1 VADHQAVLGT
11 PVSLFHT
18 ARGIAYADLE
28 IDQHR
33 ETWPVRSK
41 QFRAWLRGRHY
52 ERTGEAL
59 GLATIRSILD
69 LLEARAEFDAPERTI
84 HIRVAQHEDCMYLD
98 LADHGWRAV
107 EIGPDGWRIITHPPV
122 RFRRAAGMLPLPSPE
137 RGGSIETLASF
148 LNLPARD
155 DQVLVVSWLLGALQ
169 HAGPFPLLAIAGE
182 QGSAKTVLS
191 KLLRALIDPN
201 VAPVRALPREE
212 RDLMIAANN
221 GHVLA
226 FDNLSVLP
234 GWLSDA
240 LCRLAS
246 GGSFALRQLYTDADE
261 VLFQAAR
268 PTILNGI
275 EEVITR
281 QDLADRAIFLTM
293 GFLPDQRRRPEAELW
308 QQFELARPR
317 ILGALLDA
325 VAHGLRMR
333 DRVQFLRLPRM
344 ADFAKW
350 ATACEA
356 ALWSPGTF
364 RMAYDTN
371 RRRAVEDAVEA
382 DPVAASVRRI
392 MARQTRWVGTASEL
406 QNATAFGGHTLAER
420 AMDWPKNPRALA
432 GRLRRSQ
439 AFLRTLGIEIAF
451 KREGQEGARIISMTS
466 RGDLSASAPSVSSV
480 TAEPML
486 REAH

>member
-1 VADHQAVLGT
+1 
-11 PVSLFHT
+11 
-18 ARGIAYADLE
+18 
-28 IDQHR
+28 
-33 ETWPVRSK
+33 
-41 QFRAWLRGRHY
+41 
-52 ERTGEAL
+52 
-59 GLATIRSILD
+59 
-69 LLEARAEFDAPERTI
+69 
-84 HIRVAQHEDCMYLD
+84 
-98 LADHGWRAV
+98 
-107 EIGPDGWRIITHPPV
+107 
-122 RFRRAAGMLPLPSPE
+122 
-137 RGGSIETLASF
+137 
-148 LNLPARD
+148 
-155 DQVLVVSWLLGALQ
+155 VLVVSWLLGALQ
-169 HAGPFPLLAIAGE
+169 HAGPFPLLAVAGE

-191 KLLRALIDPN
+191 KILRALIDPN

-226 FDNLSVLP
+226 FDNLSILP

-293 GFLPDQRRRPEAELW
+293 GFLPDQRRRSEAELW

-333 DRVQFLRLPRM
+333 DRIQLVRLPRM

-364 RMAYDTN
+364 RMAYDAN
-371 RRRAVEDAVEA
+371 RRRVVEDAVEA
-382 DPVAASVRRI
+382 DP
-392 MARQTRWVGTASEL
+392 L
-406 QNATAFGGHTLAER
+406 
-420 AMDWPKNPRALA
+420 
-432 GRLRRSQ
+432 
-439 AFLRTLGIEIAF
+439 
-451 KREGQEGARIISMTS
+451 
-466 RGDLSASAPSVSSV
+466 LSAYKACPC
-480 TAEPML
+480 
-486 REAH
+486 RRCRRY